1 MRYRQRP
8 ERETTSCQFCKPRQD
23 RVESRPTTQV
33 RRPLAGRIR
42 PELGCGDAGRLRTVS
57 SLKAVSCIHVSKGQP
72 HSAVGW
78 TQVALR
84 PHRESHLFM
93 CHLVRLA
100 GMVHG
105 RISFSHCDPRVRA
118 YRNHLISFHFISL
131 AALLASPL
139 LCRLNYVD
147 VEDFDILLWLLLVCP
162 CVLDFVD
169 NIQSLSSTPENSV
182 LSVQPRLH

>member
-1 MRYRQRP
+1 MRYRQRS
-8 ERETTSCQFCKPRQD
+8 EREITSCQFCKPRQD

-33 RRPLAGRIR
+33 RRPLAGGIR

-105 RISFSHCDPRVRA
+105 RISFSHCNPSVRA
-118 YRNHLISFHFISL
+118 YGRVPNPFDLISFHFVSRPAGKP
-131 AALLASPL
+131 AALPIK
-139 LCRLNYVD
+139 LCR
-147 VEDFDILLWLLLVCP
+147 C
-162 CVLDFVD
+162 
-169 NIQSLSSTPENSV
+169 
-182 LSVQPRLH
+182 